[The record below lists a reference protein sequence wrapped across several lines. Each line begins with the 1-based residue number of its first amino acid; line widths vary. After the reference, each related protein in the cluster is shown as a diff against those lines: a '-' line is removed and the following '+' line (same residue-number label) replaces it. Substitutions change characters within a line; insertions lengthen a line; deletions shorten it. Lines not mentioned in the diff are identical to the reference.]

1 MKPYVCG
8 KSRSYI
14 KLTWKCSKLFANH
27 SSSNWISKRVALRW
41 QHSAHWH
48 CWPATPAPRFG
59 DYWDYLLHMQG
70 DFIYCLPPMSPF
82 LLFKSISFMQVPF
95 LLYTFFS
102 LIQVLSINVV
112 WKGEELSKESDQEG
126 CEPTLWRRLRR
137 SRWQEPSVKLCGQLR
152 LHGQLVMNK
161 LHLLRFA

>member
-48 CWPATPAPRFG
+48 CWPASPAPRFG

-82 LLFKSISFMQVPF
+82 LLFKSSSFMHILFFNTSPF
-95 LLYTFFS
+95 HQCC
-102 LIQVLSINVV
+102 IQ
-112 WKGEELSKESDQEG
+112 GEELSKESNQEG

-161 LHLLRFA
+161 LHIFRFA